1 MISTSL
7 IKNLHLNP
15 KEVRIAFLGSP
26 TMSARLL
33 ETLVNEGFNVVLTIA
48 QPARPKGRGQKM
60 ILSEVE
66 EVSRLLNIPCFTPNK
81 IRENYEFIKP
91 FNIDLIV
98 CLAYGQIIPQG
109 LLDIPRLGALNF
121 HGSILPSL
129 RGADPIRRSIIEG
142 YKVSGFSLMEMV
154 DKMDAGQ
161 VFATDEIEILDANY
175 DELCDKLTASLLKFA
190 PVILTK
196 FLKGEL
202 EGVPQD
208 ESKVTFAPKIKKE
221 DEKLNLDLDVESFL
235 RWVRAL
241 SYHPGGYLLINGES
255 LKIFEA
261 KFHSFDVSKPVG
273 TVKEVLKDRFI
284 LQLKD
289 GDIEVLEVQKANAK
303 RMKVR
308 DFLNGYHHLLNEV
321 LS

>member
-1 MISTSL
+1 MISTSF
-7 IKNLHLNP
+7 IKNLNLNP

-26 TMSARLL
+26 TMSAKLL
-33 ETLVNEGFNVVLTIA
+33 EALVNEGFNVVCAVA

-60 ILSEVE
+60 ILSPVE
-66 EVSRLLNIPCFTPNK
+66 ETSNRLNIPCFTPNK
-81 IRENYEFIKP
+81 IREDFEFIKP

-98 CLAYGQIIPQG
+98 CLAYGQIIPQA
-109 LLDIPRLGALNF
+109 LLDIPRLGAINF
-121 HGSILPSL
+121 HGSILPKL

-142 YKVSGFSLMEMV
+142 FKTTGFSLMEMV
-154 DKMDAGQ
+154 NKMDAGK
-161 VFATDEIEILDANY
+161 VFATFEINIEESNY
-175 DELCDKLTASLLKFA
+175 DELCEKLTSSLLTFA
-190 PVILTK
+190 PSILNK
-196 FLKGEL
+196 FIKGEL
-202 EGVPQD
+202 EGIEQD
-208 ESKVTFAPKIKKE
+208 EVQVTFAPKIKKE
-221 DEKLNLDLDVESFL
+221 DEKLNLELDTISFL

-241 SYHPGGYLLINGES
+241 SYHPGGYLLLNGES
-255 LKIFEA
+255 FKIFDA
-261 KFHSFDVSKPVG
+261 KFHSSDVSKPIG

-308 DFLNGYHHLLNEV
+308 DFLNGYHDLKNKV